1 MTDHT
6 IATPTSSSSHDQPAV
21 EKEESLKPHTPA
33 RKPPTLQVQSP
44 LRVTEIEE
52 ELEVSLMHVLC
63 VYRVRIYSCKHSQ
76 IEDELLQSYSVFL
89 DVPRYYNG

>member
-21 EKEESLKPHTPA
+21 EKEESLKPHKPA
-33 RKPPTLQVQSP
+33 RKPPTLQVQSL

-52 ELEVSLMHVLC
+52 ELEVSLMYVLC
-63 VYRVRIYSCKHSQ
+63 V
-76 IEDELLQSYSVFL
+76 L
-89 DVPRYYNG
+89 

>member
-1 MTDHT
+1 MKSRDLLLTDHT

-21 EKEESLKPHTPA
+21 EEEESLKPHKPA

-52 ELEVSLMHVLC
+52 ELEVILMYVLC
-63 VYRVRIYSCKHSQ
+63 V
-76 IEDELLQSYSVFL
+76 L
-89 DVPRYYNG
+89 